1 MQVEWNIQ
9 KAHSLTVKVVDNKQR
24 RSQKI
29 QFDLVKEGIVRY
41 YVPSKLAVLKNYE
54 FVRRRYSSR
63 KVVALFLIDS
73 TRLRN

>member
-1 MQVEWNIQ
+1 M
-9 KAHSLTVKVVDNKQR
+9 
-24 RSQKI
+24 
-29 QFDLVKEGIVRY
+29 RY

-73 TRLRN
+73 KPFAKLITTVS